1 MLWPLPDTMPPR
13 TLVKVSPNVDA
24 EGALVV
30 SCFPG
35 VGMVSS
41 IVAHFLIDK
50 LELEFVG
57 GIRDARLPSLCLIQ
71 EGAPL
76 PPIRVYAG
84 SPECSMGNC
93 DKLILLMSELQV
105 PDNLTFDIVEALFEW
120 SKTSKVAAGV
130 LVDAFAKKG
139 LSGGPNSDTEPMV
152 DYQDT
157 DDIDVLGVG
166 ATVHMREVIE
176 EMKIPLLESGVMK
189 GMSAA
194 MLAEGRRRGLDLL
207 AILVEADPRFP
218 DARAAAKLIEHL
230 NVLLP
235 SIELDNE
242 PLLEEAERL
251 ESQLKAMLE
260 HQLMPSESPNE
271 LSANSMIYG

>member
-1 MLWPLPDTMPPR
+1 
-13 TLVKVSPNVDA
+13 
-24 EGALVV
+24 
-30 SCFPG
+30 
-35 VGMVSS
+35 
-41 IVAHFLIDK
+41 
-50 LELEFVG
+50 
-57 GIRDARLPSLCLIQ
+57 
-71 EGAPL
+71 
-76 PPIRVYAG
+76 
-84 SPECSMGNC
+84 
-93 DKLILLMSELQV
+93 MSELQV

-139 LSGGPNSDTEPMV
+139 LSGGPNSDTEPVV

-260 HQLMPSESPNE
+260 HQLMPSQSPKELSPN
-271 LSANSMIYG
+271 SMLYG